1 MWALRMGFEG
11 ILSRAAL
18 PFVTVDSLKQDC
30 SYHSFVIILVL
41 CLVIFIFIFLLLFFF
56 QFGGKKEKKKNDI
69 VY

>member
-41 CLVIFIFIFLLLFFF
+41 CLVIFFLFFYYF
-56 QFGGKKEKKKNDI
+56 FFSLGEKK
-69 VY
+69 

>member
-30 SYHSFVIILVL
+30 SYYSFVIILVL
-41 CLVIFIFIFLLLFFF
+41 CLVIFIFIFLLFFF
-56 QFGGKKEKKKNDI
+56 SVWGKKSKKEK
-69 VY
+69 

>member
-41 CLVIFIFIFLLLFFF
+41 CLVILFLFFYYFFF
-56 QFGGKKEKKKNDI
+56 QFGGKKVKKKNDI

>member
-30 SYHSFVIILVL
+30 SYNSFVIILVL
-41 CLVIFIFIFLLLFFF
+41 CLVILFLFFYYFFF
-56 QFGGKKEKKKNDI
+56 QFGGKKVKKKNDI